1 MLSMMPSMVPG
12 IPPLSP
18 EQQQTI
24 NRAMEKLTPEQR
36 KMLEGMLK
44 PRGGGQ

>member
-1 MLSMMPSMVPG
+1 MLGMMPGMMPG

-24 NRAMEKLTPEQR
+24 NKAMEKLTPEQR
-36 KMLEGMLK
+36 KMLEGMMK
-44 PRGGGQ
+44 TRGGGQ